1 MTVRRLLVGLA
12 LSLVVAQASAQDR
25 NAQVL
30 MDRVERLERALNDL
44 SRQVSRGEPPRAPA
58 PGAPG
63 SLVAPAVDSPGYAQL
78 ESRLQQNEEEIRRLT
93 GQLEEVDFRLRRLA
107 DRMDKLVNDVD
118 FRLKELEHG
127 RSAAAPGQP
136 TPALSAGTGGVSPSP
151 PTPPQ
156 APPPPGLLVGPQ
168 PVAPAPAPVLTPPP
182 AAPTAAVKLPEGSAK
197 EQYDYAYGLLRRASF
212 PEAEQAFQEFIKRNP
227 KSDLLSNAWYWLGE
241 SHYVRKQLDA
251 AARSYA
257 QGYKEFPEG
266 NKAGDTLFKL
276 AVTMRGLNNK
286 QLACDAFEEYLR
298 KFPKAEA
305 RLKERAEAERKE
317 LACR

>member
-1 MTVRRLLVGLA
+1 MTARRLILGLA
-12 LSLVVAQASAQDR
+12 LGLVVAPAAGQDR

-30 MDRVERLERALNDL
+30 MDRVERLERSLNDL
-44 SRQVSRGEPPRAPA
+44 SRQVSRGEPPSA
-58 PGAPG
+58 PGALGP
-63 SLVAPAVDSPGYAQL
+63 LAAPAVGSPGYAQH
-78 ESRLQQNEEEIRRLT
+78 EARLQQNEDEIRRLT
-93 GQLEEVDFRLRRLA
+93 GQLEEVDFRLRRLV
-107 DRMDKLVNDVD
+107 DRIDKLVNDVD
-118 FRLKELEHG
+118 FRLKELEQG
-127 RSAAAPGQP
+127 RAAGAPGP
-136 TPALSAGTGGVSPSP
+136 LSPPLAAGTGGP
-151 PTPPQ
+151 PPQ
-156 APPPPGLLVGPQ
+156 PQTQPQTAAPPGLIVGPQ
-168 PVAPAPAPVLTPPP
+168 PVAPAPAPVLIPPP
-182 AAPTAAVKLPEGSAK
+182 AAPAAAAKLPDGSPK

-212 PEAEQAFQEFIKRNP
+212 AEAELAFQEFIKRNP

-251 AARSYA
+251 AARAYA

-276 AVTMRGLNNK
+276 AVSMRGLNNK
-286 QLACDAFEEYLR
+286 PLACDAFEEYLR